1 MAISNNTTNIGINVL
16 LIGKCGQGKSSFI
29 NVLLETKLN
38 GKSHEINNANIEVLD
53 RFYEDI
59 DSCKNKES
67 SIFTDYEDFV
77 DVKNGFVYSNYD
89 NCQAFSDSYK
99 EGKSG
104 GDEEFSGCFSE
115 YFKSCINC

>member
-1 MAISNNTTNIGINVL
+1 MAISNNTTNIGTNALLVGNSGPGNSSRIN
-16 LIGKCGQGKSSFI
+16 
-29 NVLLETKLN
+29 ETKLN

-77 DVKNGFVYSNYD
+77 DVKNGIVYSNYD